1 MAGTRFLLVLAYL
14 VQISIVVLIS
24 ISSSLQTKGKSTWYN
39 YRNHQS
45 LLPVRR
51 GTLVFEDFQT
61 TISELKSLIIS
72 TTFKLRVEL
81 CFSAGSFSEDDQIS
95 TLSVLKAAF
104 SDFSSTTTSL
114 DFILRSS
121 ISENTETNQK
131 GVNPSNIYQLHFS
144 LDAMI
149 SEIQYRA
156 KLYVNDEGQMFFRV
170 KPGLHRDDYHN
181 LIRNDL
187 ASYLKYM
194 LLTNDAVGIPA
205 TEITVRL
212 VDSDPLSN
220 MASNEHNQNVISHQT
235 MLSNTFMH
243 EMNETLSEMV
253 HSRLNLY
260 RHFSLKAQ
268 TYNLFGFDLTTNT
281 QEIIDADG
289 KRQHV
294 LHTDNATSLME
305 RDLSKLMYRSTI
317 PFHEHVGSPSS
328 INCILFIPKASCT
341 PLFFINANQQSQ
353 AISLERK
360 RTIIS
365 IANIYQTL
373 EEINDVE
380 SYKLGIHQ
388 SLSLIGGF
396 IRHEIGLRRI
406 RSEHTI
412 GELQIQYENGHGGI
426 RLWEI
431 ENLIRGSFHNDAIK
445 VVESLER
452 VFELIFV
459 RNGISVSIESSQRIV
474 SCADILHRALHSI
487 ASKSDDLTL
496 PNQLINDAIIL
507 SSQILS
513 DDELFELPHIPRD
526 QMFAVF
532 GSLLL
537 PLFLPLLKNL
547 AVEAKRY
554 KSFKTKSIL

>member
-1 MAGTRFLLVLAYL
+1 MAGTRFLLVLVYL
-14 VQISIVVLIS
+14 VQISIVVLLS
-24 ISSSLQTKGKSTWYN
+24 ISSSLKKGKSTWYN

-45 LLPVRR
+45 LLPLRR

-61 TISELKSLIIS
+61 TISELKSLILS

-81 CFSAGSFSEDDQIS
+81 CFSAGSFSEDDKVS

-104 SDFSSTTTSL
+104 SDFSSATTSL
-114 DFILRSS
+114 EFILRSS
-121 ISENTETNQK
+121 VSEYTEKNQK
-131 GVNPSNIYQLHFS
+131 GVNPSNVYQLYFS

-149 SEIQYRA
+149 SEIQYQA

-187 ASYLKYM
+187 ASHLKYM

-205 TEITVRL
+205 TEITVTL

-220 MASNEHNQNVISHQT
+220 IASNEHNKNVISHQT

-268 TYNLFGFDLTTNT
+268 MYNLFGFDLTTNT
-281 QEIIDADG
+281 QEMIDADG

-294 LHTDNATSLME
+294 LHTENATSLIME
-305 RDLSKLMYRSTI
+305 GDLLKLMYRSTV
-317 PFHEHVGSPSS
+317 PFHEQVGPPRS

-341 PLFFINANQQSQ
+341 PLFFINSNQQSQ

-360 RTIIS
+360 HTIIS
-365 IANIYQTL
+365 IANIYQSL
-373 EEINDVE
+373 EEFNDVE
-380 SYKLGIHQ
+380 LYNFGIHQ

-396 IRHEIGLRRI
+396 IRHEVGLHRI

-474 SCADILHRALHSI
+474 SCADILRRALHSS

-496 PNQLINDAIIL
+496 PNQLLNDAIIL

-554 KSFKTKSIL
+554 KSFKRKSIL